1 MSIAQ
6 RTMMRGNGL
15 YVNLFQGY
23 LQLSSPI
30 LEI

>member
-23 LQLSSPI
+23 LQLSSPVLGI
-30 LEI
+30 